1 MQEIKVIS
9 GTPTAQL
16 TALAKLQCIM
26 IQSLEKSNPH
36 VHTKMCVHTHMA
48 DTQRHTY
55 LHICILY
62 SSRIGWITII
72 IIIIIIV
79 LASELLKSHSMEMN
93 MSKEQHLSSL
103 EGHGQP
109 PQAQNALSEFT
120 EWIS

>member
-48 DTQRHTY
+48 DTQRYISTHMY
-55 LHICILY
+55 IIQLQDWLDYYYHYHYYCYYCPGI
-62 SSRIGWITII
+62 RIVHEPFNGNEHEQR
-72 IIIIIIV
+72 
-79 LASELLKSHSMEMN
+79 ASFKLFRRAWSAPSGPKC
-93 MSKEQHLSSL
+93 
-103 EGHGQP
+103 P
-109 PQAQNALSEFT
+109 F
-120 EWIS
+120 